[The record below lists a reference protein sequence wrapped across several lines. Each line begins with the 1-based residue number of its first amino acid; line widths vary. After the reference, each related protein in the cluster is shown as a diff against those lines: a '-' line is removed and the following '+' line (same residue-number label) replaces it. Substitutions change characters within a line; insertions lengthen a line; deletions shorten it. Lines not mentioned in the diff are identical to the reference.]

1 MRFWGLQL
9 YFEYVDFGRHVP
21 VSELLDSTL
30 AFLAAGGTLIWAGS
44 FGRLNRKMTL
54 PSLEINFFYLVL
66 AAMSRFTLLVY

>member
-30 AFLAAGGTLIWAGS
+30 AFLAADGTLIWAGS
-44 FGRLNRKMTL
+44 LGRLNRKMTS
-54 PSLEINFFYLVL
+54 PSLEIKILFLFLFSIGSYE
-66 AAMSRFTLLVY
+66 